1 MIKKTLKDDKGMALV
16 VVLLVLL
23 VFTILFA
30 GAVYSSNRNV
40 DSAVDSHDYT
50 AVYYQAESGIN
61 YVVDQIFNEADT
73 LLDDENLSM
82 EDFVSQM
89 NQKIVGDDCELGE
102 VCDASSILELD
113 DVLSKDVEVKI
124 TPSLPAEGVHELVY
138 DIESKANYNGKMR
151 TLRTQVVYS
160 FDIQQYEFE
169 LEKPIYILTVPDFSN
184 NSKVYE
190 LDEDGNKVKIND
202 YDSYIVVD
210 EADLPK
216 IVMKSQSVLNDMFS
230 SAAPLPSWNNGV
242 LDLSSSSNTYFTVS
256 DFITPNGNGTINLG
270 NKNITL
276 LVNNTLDFG
285 GSTNNTTLQIN
296 GTGTLTI
303 HHTGLNGLKEITNNS
318 IIGNKVNQI
327 TLFVYKQNKLKVSNN
342 STVYMAVMGDDLEID
357 LSNNSDFNG
366 SIFSNTTKDID
377 FSNNSSPTSN
387 LYVFPNAE
395 VNIKNNAEFTGAI
408 ISKNLNVSNNAKIIF
423 DPSAYTNL
431 PDEFLNPIIEL
442 GINPVDSS
450 LTLKEK
456 RQGPVIEE

>member
-40 DSAVDSHDYT
+40 DGEVDSHDYT

-61 YVVDQIFNEADT
+61 CVVDQIFNEADT

-89 NQKIVGDDCELGE
+89 NQKIV
-102 VCDASSILELD
+102 
-113 DVLSKDVEVKI
+113 
-124 TPSLPAEGVHELVY
+124 
-138 DIESKANYNGKMR
+138 
-151 TLRTQVVYS
+151 
-160 FDIQQYEFE
+160 
-169 LEKPIYILTVPDFSN
+169 
-184 NSKVYE
+184 
-190 LDEDGNKVKIND
+190 
-202 YDSYIVVD
+202 
-210 EADLPK
+210 
-216 IVMKSQSVLNDMFS
+216 
-230 SAAPLPSWNNGV
+230 
-242 LDLSSSSNTYFTVS
+242 
-256 DFITPNGNGTINLG
+256 
-270 NKNITL
+270 
-276 LVNNTLDFG
+276 
-285 GSTNNTTLQIN
+285 
-296 GTGTLTI
+296 
-303 HHTGLNGLKEITNNS
+303 
-318 IIGNKVNQI
+318 
-327 TLFVYKQNKLKVSNN
+327 
-342 STVYMAVMGDDLEID
+342 GDDLEID

-431 PDEFLNPIIEL
+431 PDEFLNPIIES